1 MDIYEYVFL
10 PENIFESIGCFKG
23 VRERY
28 CLGMPMEVT
37 ILATVISL
45 SFGETRVSYGRLQ
58 VAIVEQELCT
68 FVPSLLFQKYMHSL
82 HCAGGEGSE

>member
-1 MDIYEYVFL
+1 
-10 PENIFESIGCFKG
+10 
-23 VRERY
+23 
-28 CLGMPMEVT
+28 MEVT

-45 SFGETRVSYGRLQ
+45 SFGETRGSCGRLQ